1 LSHAIIRVF
10 DQSILCSSFTAC
22 FSSALSE
29 WQLVI
34 NLKCCFLRLLKISS
48 RSRYKTGE
56 QLISAAHFNAA
67 RLRCS
72 AWRDRKHHP
81 F

>member
-1 LSHAIIRVF
+1 
-10 DQSILCSSFTAC
+10 
-22 FSSALSE
+22 
-29 WQLVI
+29 
-34 NLKCCFLRLLKISS
+34 LRLLKISS